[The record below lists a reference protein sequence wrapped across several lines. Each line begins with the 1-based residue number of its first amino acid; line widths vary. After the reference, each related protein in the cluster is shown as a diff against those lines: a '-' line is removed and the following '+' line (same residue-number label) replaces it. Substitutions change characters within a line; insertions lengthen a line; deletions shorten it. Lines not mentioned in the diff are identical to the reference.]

1 MDFEKSCLNILCIDM
16 KDIYAEFFYIFLYLA
31 TLKIFNYYLTPK
43 RF

>member
-16 KDIYAEFFYIFLYLA
+16 KDIYAEFFYLA
-31 TLKIFNYYLTPK
+31 TLKMFNYYLTPK